1 RLAAPRRW
9 AGWSLGLIDSRSW
22 PPLHRRRAQPV
33 DGVEAARSHLRHL
46 QRKSANTAN
55 RASAAAGMLPIAQ
68 LSRSAAVHGVQVFGV
83 EHVQIAPVGGHSDM
97 VGQLLSLL

>member
-1 RLAAPRRW
+1 
-9 AGWSLGLIDSRSW
+9 
-22 PPLHRRRAQPV
+22 
-33 DGVEAARSHLRHL
+33 
-46 QRKSANTAN
+46 
-55 RASAAAGMLPIAQ
+55 MLPIAQ